1 MRITRTHASSLLLL
15 ALLLSMVA
23 YPLASAFRQAWA
35 QVALNSVFVLV
46 LFAAAYA
53 EPGGFSL
60 RRPGVYATFAA
71 ILLRI
76 VTVAIAGG
84 IDDPGYR
91 ALLVVTEVFTALIL
105 FRFCWVILR
114 NVTRRPRI
122 TADTIAGA
130 SAVYV
135 LLAVAFAQL
144 HSTIFILDHGAFGD
158 VGIVS
163 ADGSLPTGR
172 SLQNAL
178 GATFTYYS
186 AVTQTTLGY
195 GDITPK
201 SPTAR
206 GLAILQTI
214 VGQLYLAVLLARL
227 VAMEL
232 SQRNR
237 GGRE

>member
-1 MRITRTHASSLLLL
+1 VRITRTHASSVLLL
-15 ALLLSMVA
+15 ALLLLLVA
-23 YPLASAFRQAWA
+23 YPLASAFRHGWIQM
-35 QVALNSVFVLV
+35 ALNGVFLLV

-53 EPGGFSL
+53 EPGGLSL
-60 RRPGVYATFAA
+60 RRVGVYAALGA
-71 ILLRI
+71 ILLRV
-76 VTVAIAGG
+76 VTAFIAGG

-91 ALLVVTEVFTALIL
+91 ALLVVTEIYTALIL
-105 FRFCWVILR
+105 FRFCWMILR

-122 TADTIAGA
+122 TVDTISGA

-144 HSTIFILDHGAFGD
+144 HSAIFVLDHGAFGEL
-158 VGIVS
+158 GILPD
-163 ADGSLPTGR
+163 DGRLPTGR
-172 SLQNAL
+172 SLLNAL

-201 SPTAR
+201 SPAAR

-232 SQRNR
+232 SQRNP